1 MKAQDRK
8 LLLRDATL
16 SVDARFL
23 FVLIETWADKDGTN
37 AFPSQERLI
46 LASGRDRKWFFKY
59 YKELREKGHVSVRK
73 RKTKEGKWAN
83 IYTLSIRPQNGDS
96 HRSPKTGH
104 YQVPITRK
112 GPSDD
117 WKVKDSEAMLTVVRR
132 AASS

>member
-23 FVLIETWADKDGTN
+23 FVLIETWADKDGSN

-46 LASGRDRKWFFKY
+46 LASGRNRKWFFKY
-59 YKELREKGHVSVRK
+59 YGELRKKGHVSVKK

-96 HRSPKTGH
+96 HRSPKKGH
-104 YQVPITRK
+104 YQVPYTRK
-112 GPSDD
+112 DTSLD
-117 WKVKDSEAMLTVVRR
+117 WKVKDSEVMLKIVPKT
-132 AASS
+132 SSG